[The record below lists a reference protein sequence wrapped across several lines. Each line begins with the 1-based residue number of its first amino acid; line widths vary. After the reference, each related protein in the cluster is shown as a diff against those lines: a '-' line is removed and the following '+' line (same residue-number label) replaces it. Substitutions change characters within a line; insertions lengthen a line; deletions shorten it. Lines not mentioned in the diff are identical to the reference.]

1 VVAVR
6 VAAMLALFA
15 VVGPLQVIFSAL
27 GRRDILPPP
36 FLAAI
41 GWLAGLRVRVEGRP
55 AAGQLLLIGNHISWL
70 DILALAGACRS
81 AFVAHAGLAGH
92 GFLKWLCDQNE
103 TEFITRD
110 QRGTVGGQVQQV
122 RSALARRRLTIFPEG
137 TTGDGIALLPFK
149 SSLLSAVEGAG
160 EAVKVQ
166 PVALEYEEA
175 AEIAWLADEPGADN
189 VRRILARTRA
199 VKLTVRFLEP
209 LEGRALTDRK
219 TMAAAAQRAVA
230 RALRL

>member
-1 VVAVR
+1 
-6 VAAMLALFA
+6 MLALFA
-15 VVGPLQVIFSAL
+15 VVGPLQVLLSAV

-55 AAGQLLLIGNHISWL
+55 ASGSLLLLGNHISWL

-81 AFVAHAGLAGH
+81 AFVAHAGLSGH

-110 QRGTVGGQVQQV
+110 QRGTVGEQVQQV
-122 RSALARRRLTIFPEG
+122 REALARRRLTIFPEG

-160 EAVKVQ
+160 EAVTVQ
-166 PVALEYEEA
+166 PVALDYQEA
-175 AEIAWLADEPGADN
+175 AEIAWLADEPGSDN
-189 VRRILARTRA
+189 VRRILARTRP
-199 VKLTVRFLEP
+199 VKLAVRFLDP
-209 LEGRALTDRK
+209 LAGEALRDRK

-230 RALRL
+230 QALRL

>member
-1 VVAVR
+1 MVGL
-6 VAAMLALFA
+6 LAL
-15 VVGPLQVIFSAL
+15 VGPLQVLLSAI
-27 GRRDILPPP
+27 GRRDVLPPP

-41 GWLAGLRVRVEGRP
+41 GWLAGLRVRVEGKP
-55 AAGQLLLIGNHISWL
+55 AAGPLLLLANHISWL

-110 QRGTVGGQVQQV
+110 QRGTVGGQVGQV
-122 RSALARRRLTIFPEG
+122 RAALTRRRLTIFPEG

-160 EAVKVQ
+160 AGVTVQ
-166 PVALEYEEA
+166 PVALDYEEA
-175 AEIAWLADEPGADN
+175 AAIAWLDDEPGPAN
-189 VRRILARTRA
+189 VRRVLARTRP
-199 VKLTVRFLEP
+199 VRVTVRFLEP
-209 LEGRALTDRK
+209 LAGEALAGRKA
-219 TMAAAAQRAVA
+219 MAAAAHGAITA
-230 RALRL
+230 ALRL